1 MNLSN
6 LNPSPAVR
14 KLNPALFG
22 VTPVPQQTVAAERVG
37 ALPDPGAERDLQRA
51 CEHELHR
58 RGVWYLHLSTRAREK
73 CGCPDLLFPHPAT
86 GQFCA
91 VELKA
96 KTGRPSDAQKR
107 ALADIERN
115 GGRVAVVRSYGEFMA
130 LLENAKSEALT

>member
-1 MNLSN
+1 MKLTD
-6 LNPSPAVR
+6 LQPSPAVR
-14 KLNPALFG
+14 VLNPALFG
-22 VTPVPQQTVAAERVG
+22 VTPVPPLADAAERVG

-58 RGVWYLHLSTRAREK
+58 RGIWYLHLSPRAREK

-115 GGRVAVVRSYGEFMA
+115 GGRVAVVRSYGEFLS
-130 LLENAKSEALT
+130 LLENERRLA